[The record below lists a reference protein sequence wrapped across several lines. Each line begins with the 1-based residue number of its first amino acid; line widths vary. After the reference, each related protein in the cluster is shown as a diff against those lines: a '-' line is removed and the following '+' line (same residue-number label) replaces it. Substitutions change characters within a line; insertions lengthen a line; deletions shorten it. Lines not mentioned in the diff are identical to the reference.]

1 MAFTPETG
9 AGLTDSNAYMTV
21 EEFKA
26 HHTDRG
32 QAAATD
38 GTFTDGDIENLI
50 VQATDYLDKRFGV
63 RFRGSK
69 SDSRQ
74 ALQWPRTDAYDNAD
88 YLISG
93 VPAQVKKACAEYA
106 LLAGQLG
113 RNLAPLPPA
122 GFPVVDPATGEV
134 TQQGSGPIT
143 RKTEKVGPI
152 EDTTEYADGNST
164 GRPAV
169 GTGSI
174 VQQIPDY
181 PQADLWL
188 EEVIVSYTS
197 RSLYR
202 G

>member
-9 AGLTDSNAYMTV
+9 TGLPDSNAYMTV
-21 EEFKA
+21 EEFKD

-32 QAAATD
+32 VAAATD
-38 GTFTDGDIENLI
+38 GTFTDAEIQGFI
-50 VQATDYLDKRFGV
+50 VQATDYLDKRFGLK
-63 RFRGSK
+63 FRGWKSK
-69 SDSRQ
+69 DSQ
-74 ALQWPRTDAYDNAD
+74 ALQWPRTDAYDNGD
-88 YLISG
+88 YLITG
-93 VPAQVKKACAEYA
+93 VPRQLKKACAEYA
-106 LLAGQLG
+106 LIAGQLG
-113 RNLAPLPPA
+113 RNLAPLPPT
-122 GFPVVDPATGEV
+122 PYPIVDPATGEV

-169 GTGSI
+169 GTGNI
-174 VQQIPDY
+174 VQLIPDY

-188 EEVIVSYTS
+188 EEVIISYTS